1 MEPTNQNDQSTDNAA
16 LNNPSPTVP
25 TPQVS
30 GKQTGANEFRKDAQA
45 RKDGQLITL
54 SSGHTLRIARPSVNN
69 LVKSG
74 QLPSELANAAIK
86 MQSGGTINDTDM
98 KRYVEY
104 NERIVK
110 LSVVSP
116 KITENP
122 NYDNDEIS
130 IDDLDD
136 NERSEILLYVNG
148 GLEALAKFRSDGSS
162 VPTGSDLS

>member
-1 MEPTNQNDQSTDNAA
+1 MNPTESNQPTSPGAPTDQ
-16 LNNPSPTVP
+16 PVVP
-25 TPQVS
+25 PVDGTPKS
-30 GKQTGANEFRKDAQA
+30 QTGAGEFRKDSQA

-116 KITENP
+116 KIVDEP

-130 IDDLDD
+130 VDDLDD

-148 GLEALAKFRSDGSS
+148 GLEALAKFRSNGSS